1 MGPRL
6 KELPSSYVGFVGSCA
21 ASERRGVGHAEGRVH
36 GELLASPSELLASP
50 SELLGLGATADG
62 SEAAAGGGIGATG
75 WLGVW
80 PGPPQERTAD
90 MRCVM
95 CLCSFE
101 VLRLA
106 GRHSRVLC
114 GRCCSGER
122 TSEGVSAG
130 AGGEQRGGG
139 ARASSETVAA
149 AAMQLE
155 VDLDGVS
162 VVLRVGAGQSVA
174 EAVGGFMRS
183 HGLEESM
190 RGALLDAVAEVLR
203 ASLSTDERERESES
217 ESERGPASP
226 SADAA
231 CTL

>member
-1 MGPRL
+1 MARRHLSNNTVPTQHPPL
-6 KELPSSYVGFVGSCA
+6 KTQPQPVDRVLAPVSKPSNSA
-21 ASERRGVGHAEGRVH
+21 RN
-36 GELLASPSELLASP
+36 L
-50 SELLGLGATADG
+50 DG
-62 SEAAAGGGIGATG
+62 SAARNLDGSAARNLGGSAARNLDGYATRTLDESTCCG
-75 WLGVW
+75 WQG
-80 PGPPQERTAD
+80 G
-90 MRCVM
+90 
-95 CLCSFE
+95 
-101 VLRLA
+101 
-106 GRHSRVLC
+106 HSRVLC

-217 ESERGPASP
+217 ESERGAASP